1 MRNSILDKPV
11 VVFLLG
17 LVCLLLVCCSP
28 SVIPQTQDAEAIT
41 VGPPVSWFDS
51 DSTQYLFNTKID
63 VLKNHF
69 SGLLVFRNMG
79 GDTFRVV
86 LITEVG
92 LKIMDLEF
100 SPQGETKVWYIME
113 AMNKKA
119 LIRTLSNDLNL
130 LIMPFLKTGDAES
143 CPDAEPSLY
152 VFKYKVGSQNNYVS
166 ITADHPFP
174 VEIRQA
180 GWISNKVKAS
190 FYGKPESGLDSIRL
204 AHYHF
209 KLRMNLYRIIE

>member
-1 MRNSILDKPV
+1 MRSSILNKHV
-11 VVFLLG
+11 VGFLFG
-17 LVCLLLVCCSP
+17 LTGFLIISCSP
-28 SVIPQTQDAEAIT
+28 SVIPQTQDADIAVQT
-41 VGPPVSWFDS
+41 PVSWFHS

-100 SPQGETKVWYIME
+100 SPEGETKVWYIME

-130 LIMPFLKTGDAES
+130 LIMPFLKTGVAES
-143 CPDAEPSLY
+143 RIDEDLSSS
-152 VFKYKVGSQNNYVS
+152 VFKYKVGSRKNFVS
-166 ITADHPFP
+166 VTKDHPFP

-180 GWISNKVKAS
+180 GWINNKVKAT
-190 FYGKPESGLDSIRL
+190 FYGKPESGPDSIRL